1 MDNRPSLNFRNDP
14 SEGMGQAFG
23 PTQSGEYVWMIDV
36 TRNADGTFKASYQ
49 FYPPNAQFYPP
60 NAEPTEEPE

>member
-1 MDNRPSLNFRNDP
+1 
-14 SEGMGQAFG
+14 
-23 PTQSGEYVWMIDV
+23 MIDV